1 MEKQKETVIY
11 DSKGPSGN
19 IFAIIGQVGT
29 VLKKQR
35 RINDYN
41 ELWSRVNACE
51 SYEEALS
58 IINEYVRLVDIQKQS
73 EIEM

>member
-19 IFAIIGQVGT
+19 IFAIIGQAGT

-41 ELWSRVNACE
+41 ELWSRVNSCE

-58 IINEYVRLVDIQKQS
+58 IINEYVNLIDIQKQS

>member
-1 MEKQKETVIY
+1 MEKQKETVMY

-19 IFAIIGQVGT
+19 IFAIIGQAGNI
-29 VLKKQR
+29 LKKQSQ
-35 RINDYN
+35 INDYN

-51 SYEEALS
+51 SYEEAIS
-58 IINEYVRLVDIQKQS
+58 IINEYVNLVDIQKQS